1 MTQHVNL
8 QRIGKGL
15 SVLLC
20 VMLILGVSSTA
31 VQAGYTG
38 PQRTPAATV
47 SISVQCSYHNGWCS
61 NAGNVVITGYDPL
74 YSIIAIEG
82 SINGGGFNCSGSS
95 CSLPLS
101 DGFNR
106 IVAWAVSSYGDTSD
120 MRSLSVGVD
129 SVGPKIN
136 FSVPNPTGENGWHI
150 KPLQVRVSGTDIG
163 SGIARAQ
170 ISLGGQVWEND
181 VLQINRDGRYHVI
194 GLVSDYAGNTARES
208 VWVKMDV
215 TPPEAT
221 LKISEPDGENGW
233 FVKPAFISISG
244 SDSYSGAKDA
254 RILING
260 EYIPQRD
267 EKSSPVLDEWT
278 DKAALRSRYVPG
290 NILSAVALVRQ
301 NGIHE
306 VTAIV
311 TDEAGNLTEKS
322 TLIHIDAQPPQI
334 DYIPP
339 ASIKDVITLSGAVV
353 DPLSGIR
360 ELLIDFGR
368 GWEPV
373 PLSSSAW
380 QVDVNTKALKLDDG
394 VYSFNAR
401 AVDMAG
407 NISTISKRFTVFNNT
422 WPFFTIMALAIGLA
436 IGYWADP
443 RNTAWQNL
451 AASAARLRA
460 VSIPYGGEDD

>member
-1 MTQHVNL
+1 MI
-8 QRIGKGL
+8 RCI
-15 SVLLC
+15 
-20 VMLILGVSSTA
+20 
-31 VQAGYTG
+31 
-38 PQRTPAATV
+38 P
-47 SISVQCSYHNGWCS
+47 
-61 NAGNVVITGYDPL
+61 
-74 YSIIAIEG
+74 
-82 SINGGGFNCSGSS
+82 
-95 CSLPLS
+95 SLPLRDPS
-101 DGFNR
+101 TEAGSIVLAQLFASFGDGFNR

-215 TPPEAT
+215 TPPEAN

-278 DKAALRSRYVPG
+278 IRTPLRFVVTY
-290 NILSAVALVRQ
+290 SAQSPWLPR

-311 TDEAGNLTEKS
+311 TMK
-322 TLIHIDAQPPQI
+322 
-334 DYIPP
+334 
-339 ASIKDVITLSGAVV
+339 
-353 DPLSGIR
+353 R
-360 ELLIDFGR
+360 EI
-368 GWEPV
+368 
-373 PLSSSAW
+373 
-380 QVDVNTKALKLDDG
+380 
-394 VYSFNAR
+394 
-401 AVDMAG
+401 
-407 NISTISKRFTVFNNT
+407 
-422 WPFFTIMALAIGLA
+422 
-436 IGYWADP
+436 
-443 RNTAWQNL
+443 
-451 AASAARLRA
+451 
-460 VSIPYGGEDD
+460 